1 VPVWTFLK
9 KEEDQTLREKYNNL
23 ILYQIK
29 MSPED
34 IFSLNIKEK
43 RIKNGKRRAV
53 LFQIETFCGKN
64 DIMQQNKWVEVD
76 GR

>member
-1 VPVWTFLK
+1 
-9 KEEDQTLREKYNNL
+9 
-23 ILYQIK
+23 

-53 LFQIETFCGKN
+53 LFQIETFCVKN
-64 DIMQQNKWVEVD
+64 DIMQQNKGVKMD

>member
-1 VPVWTFLK
+1 
-9 KEEDQTLREKYNNL
+9 
-23 ILYQIK
+23 

-43 RIKNGKRRAV
+43 QIKNGKSSAV

-64 DIMQQNKWVEVD
+64 DIMQQNKGVEVN

>member
-1 VPVWTFLK
+1 
-9 KEEDQTLREKYNNL
+9 
-23 ILYQIK
+23 

-43 RIKNGKRRAV
+43 RFKNGKRRAI
-53 LFQIETFCGKN
+53 LFQIETLCGKN
-64 DIMQQNKWVEVD
+64 DNIQQNKGVEVD